1 MRPIPVGLTFLL
13 IALGSALNPAHLDT
27 QEPPRRPYLFKDSRG
42 EIAQA
47 RVRGEPDILL
57 VMAALPGRNG
67 QLASAVMNLGGRI
80 QFRDDDVD
88 YLRAR
93 VPLDRVEELMNHPA
107 LHSAD
112 VSMGENR
119 ARTLALADGGGVEP
133 PLLPAADGT
142 STALP
147 EVVQRT
153 TGTGFVTGTVGAAAL
168 RDTIPEPW
176 PPVLS
181 DYPLRNRY
189 NPLGDLRAL
198 SFLDENPTYD
208 GRGVTIAMIDMN
220 PDMLLPELQVARSL
234 DGAPVPKIAIF
245 ETALDMDEEDDGRWL
260 HMDDVAVAVDGRLT
274 YGDTVYQAPRDGTFR
289 MAYFDE
295 QKADSLSRSGLKG
308 DVNRDG
314 NPEGSSRL
322 FAVLWDEATDD
333 VWVDTNQDMS
343 FTDETALSDYN
354 RRPVFGVFGTD
365 DPKTPVRE
373 SMGFGIQIDRERK
386 RVAINL
392 GVASH
397 ATLVVGAALAS
408 RGEAGR
414 FDGVAPGARL
424 ASVSEGGAA
433 YGQTEA
439 TIKAAQHP
447 EVDVIYFEQSSYIT
461 RTYLLRDG
469 RLVPSVIGDRLASK
483 YGVTIF
489 SPTHNYPVLGATDDI
504 VFGRGTIGI
513 GGHESK
519 ENFFLNHGVRVEH
532 DDNLLI
538 TGGYGPMGDGA
549 LKPDLISPS
558 NYVSTAQ
565 GFVEGRAIPGL
576 FQLPPGYTIAGGTST
591 ATPTAAGAGA
601 LLISAAKQAGLKHDP
616 ERIKW
621 AMTRSGRW
629 VPHIEA
635 YKQGN
640 GVVNVAG
647 AWEILKE
654 LDRTRELLTITS
666 RAPVRHPYS
675 HLLPNPHEGVGLYER
690 DGWAPGKRQERTI
703 TFTRTSGPSQ
713 PMPFALS
720 WAGNDHKAFSAPLS
734 VVLPLNRPVPVTLA
748 VEPPEYGVFTAHL
761 TLDHPDVPGY
771 AFRTAA
777 TVVAPEPLEAS
788 NGFTVRKTTKV
799 PRPGMQSFFFQVP
812 EGASALRIE
821 LGWTERAVSMAVVR
835 PDTRQSRG
843 DDVVSSPRG
852 ITHVVLDPMPGMWE
866 VRLGDVADTQTFDW
880 QQAKK
885 EEPVPPTPATLTVS
899 ALAVEVREVGEA
911 GSVGSSDAG
920 MEFDLALSNRMA
932 EFTGGVVSTP
942 VASGRRETL
951 EIGEKEQ
958 VVFEVEVLPGS
969 TALLARAF
977 QVADPGADLDL
988 YVFDCTG
995 ELCRGAKV
1003 DADPVG
1009 DEWVLVSN
1017 PAPGAWK
1024 IVVDAPSVP
1033 GGRTEFSYLDA
1044 VFNPS
1049 YGTLAVADLP
1059 QERARGARWNA
1070 RGQAWLAPAA
1080 HDAGRQ
1086 PMVAVRVEGAGRAA
1100 AAAASPGGPPTPAQ
1114 TAVPFLVGLVELRSP
1129 SPSGG

>member
-1 MRPIPVGLTFLL
+1 MRPVPVVLTFLL
-13 IALGSALNPAHLDT
+13 LTLCSALNPAHLNA
-27 QEPPRRPYLFKDSRG
+27 QEPPRRAFLFKDSRG

-57 VMAALPGRNG
+57 VIASMPGRNG
-67 QLASAVMNLGGRI
+67 QVAAAVASLGGTV
-80 QFRDDDVD
+80 QYRDDEVD

-93 VPLDRVEELMNHPA
+93 VPLDRVEELMGHPA
-107 LHSAD
+107 VHSAD

-119 ARTLALADGGGVEP
+119 ARTLALAEGGGVEP
-133 PLLPAADGT
+133 PLLPAEKGT
-142 STALP
+142 APRLPPSGSQGREAGSLVAST
-147 EVVQRT
+147 VV
-153 TGTGFVTGTVGAAAL
+153 VPP

-198 SFLDENPTYD
+198 SFLEENPTYD
-208 GRGVTIAMIDMN
+208 GRGVTVAMIDMN

-234 DGAPVPKIAIF
+234 DGTPVPKIAIF

-260 HMDDVAVAVDGRLT
+260 HMDDVVMAIDGRVA

-289 MAYFDE
+289 IAYFDE
-295 QKADSLSRSGLKG
+295 QRADSLSRSGLKG

-322 FAVLWDEATDD
+322 FAVLWDENTDD

-343 FTDETALSDYN
+343 FTDELALSDYN

-365 DPKTPVRE
+365 DPETPVRE

-397 ATLVVGAALAS
+397 ATLVVGAAVAS

-469 RLVPSVIGDRLASK
+469 RLVPSIIGDRLAHK

-489 SPTHNYPVLGATDDI
+489 SPTHNYPVLGAIDDI

-654 LDRTRELLTITS
+654 LDRARDLLTITS
-666 RAPVRHPYS
+666 RAPVRHAYS
-675 HLLPNPHEGVGLYER
+675 HLLPTPHEGVGLYER
-690 DGWAPGKRQERTI
+690 DGWEPRKRQERTI
-703 TFTRTSGPSQ
+703 TFTRMSGPSQ
-713 PMPFALS
+713 PMTFSLS
-720 WAGNDHKAFSAPLS
+720 WAGNDHKAFSAPLN
-734 VVLPLNRPVPVTLA
+734 VILPLNRPVPVTLA
-748 VEPPEYGVFTAHL
+748 VEPPDHGVFTAHL

-771 AFRTAA
+771 AYRTTA

-788 NGFTVRKTTKV
+788 NEFTVRKTTKV

-812 EGASALRIE
+812 NEASALKIE
-821 LGWTERAVSMAVVR
+821 LAWTERAVTMAVVR

-843 DDVVSSPRG
+843 DDVISSPRG
-852 ITHVVLDPMPGMWE
+852 TTHVVLDPMPGMWE

-885 EEPVPPTPATLTVS
+885 EEAVSPTPATLTVS
-899 ALAVEVREVGEA
+899 ALAVEVREVGEVTEVDEA
-911 GSVGSSDAG
+911 GLAGSSDAA
-920 MEFDLALSNRMA
+920 MEFHLALTNRMA

-942 VASGRRETL
+942 VASARRELL

-958 VVFEVEVLPGS
+958 MVFEVEVLPGS
-969 TALLARAF
+969 TALLARVF
-977 QVADPGADLDL
+977 EVADTGADLDL

-1009 DEWVLVSN
+1009 DEGVLVSN

-1033 GGRTEFSYLDA
+1033 GGRTEFSYLDRPGLRRRPTMPGGSPWWRCGWREPA
-1044 VFNPS
+1044 GV
-1049 YGTLAVADLP
+1049 
-1059 QERARGARWNA
+1059 RR
-1070 RGQAWLAPAA
+1070 RGQPPA
-1080 HDAGRQ
+1080 DRRPRRRPQCLSWWVWWNSGR
-1086 PMVAVRVEGAGRAA
+1086 
-1100 AAAASPGGPPTPAQ
+1100 
-1114 TAVPFLVGLVELRSP
+1114 
-1129 SPSGG
+1129 